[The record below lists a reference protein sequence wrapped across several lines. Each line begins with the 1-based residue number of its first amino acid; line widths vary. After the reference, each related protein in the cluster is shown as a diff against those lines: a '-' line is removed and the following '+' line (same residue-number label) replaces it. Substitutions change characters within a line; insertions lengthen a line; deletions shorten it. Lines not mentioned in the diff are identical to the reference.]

1 MSNRKIDRRKLLA
14 SAGGAVG
21 AALVHSQVSIAADD
35 AVARESE
42 SSLLNAPSG
51 VTPDGYIYQQ
61 NFLPRGEVNLDLSR
75 TALFIT
81 DPQND
86 FISPGGAAWDLVGE
100 EVQRDKVVEHQVEL
114 RKVAKEVG
122 IRVFYSPHMY
132 TEQDY
137 RTWPREK
144 LNAIDKAMFAL
155 GMFKQGTWGHDF
167 HPDMK
172 PDDNTIVMNPHKG
185 LSNFWTGDA
194 VVQLRVHGI
203 TTLVMCGMSCNLCV
217 ESHCRDAAENGFE
230 VLVVADAT
238 AGAGPLAK
246 KAALVNYEFIANEVV
261 TTSQIIARLR
271 RAKA

>member
-1 MSNRKIDRRKLLA
+1 MDRRQAITGLGGLA
-14 SAGGAVG
+14 AAGMIGTTRAT
-21 AALVHSQVSIAADD
+21 AQENS
-35 AVARESE
+35 
-42 SSLLNAPSG
+42 SSLLNLKGG
-51 VTPDGYIYQQ
+51 VTADGYVYQQ
-61 NFLPRGEVNLDLSR
+61 SFLPRGEVEIDLDH
-75 TALFIT
+75 TAVFIT

-100 EVQRDKVVEHQVEL
+100 EVKRDKVVEHQVEL

-122 IRVFYSPHMY
+122 IHVFYSPHMY

-137 RTWPREK
+137 KTWPREK
-144 LNAIDKAMFAL
+144 LNAIDKAMFSL
-155 GMFKQGTWGHDF
+155 GMFKQGSWGHAF

-185 LSNFWTGDA
+185 LSNFWAGDA
-194 VVQLRVHGI
+194 VVQLQVHDI

-217 ESHCRDAAENGFE
+217 ESHTRDAAENGFE
-230 VLVVADAT
+230 VIIVADAT

-261 TTSQIIARLR
+261 TTKQITKRLR
-271 RAKA
+271 EAKK

>member
-1 MSNRKIDRRKLLA
+1 MLNRKIDRRKLLA

-21 AALVHSQVSIAADD
+21 AALVHLQASIAAED
-35 AVARESE
+35 AVARESG
-42 SSLLNAPSG
+42 SPLLNTPSG

-61 NFLPRGEVNLDLSR
+61 SFLPRGEVNLDLSR

-203 TTLVMCGMSCNLCV
+203 TTLVMCSMSCNLCV

-230 VLVVADAT
+230 VLIVADAT

-261 TTSQIIARLR
+261 TTSQIFARLR
-271 RAKA
+271 RAKT